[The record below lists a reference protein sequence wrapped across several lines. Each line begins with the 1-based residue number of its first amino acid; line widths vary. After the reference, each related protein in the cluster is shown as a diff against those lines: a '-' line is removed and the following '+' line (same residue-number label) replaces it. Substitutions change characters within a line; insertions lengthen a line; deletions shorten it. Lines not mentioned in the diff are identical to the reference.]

1 MWLKE
6 KEWGMMATTKKNPNE
21 IAVAVRPYMGSD
33 MLCTYTS
40 SDAVY
45 MGCGLCMWVVMGS
58 ATIWSV
64 IKVVSWTS

>member
-1 MWLKE
+1 
-6 KEWGMMATTKKNPNE
+6 MMATTKKNPNE
-21 IAVAVRPYMGSD
+21 IAVAVRPYRGSD

-58 ATIWSV
+58 ATI
-64 IKVVSWTS
+64 